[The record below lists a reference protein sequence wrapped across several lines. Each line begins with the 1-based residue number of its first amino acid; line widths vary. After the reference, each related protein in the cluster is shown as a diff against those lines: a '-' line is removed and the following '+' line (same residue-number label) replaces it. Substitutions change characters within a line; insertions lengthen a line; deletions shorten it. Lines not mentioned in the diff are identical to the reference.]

1 MDLVSAMKAALADTF
16 AFYLKAQ
23 YYHWNVEGP
32 DFKQYHDLFSTVYE
46 TAYEGV
52 DQYAEEIRALDA
64 YAPGSLSRFAELTR
78 VVDDNTVPPAL
89 EMVRRIAA
97 SNETV
102 LASIEE
108 AYEAAEAAHKHG
120 LSNFLAERQDA
131 HSKLRW
137 MLNATLKAQGLEA
150 ATLK

>member
-1 MDLVSAMKAALADTF
+1 MDLVSAMKTALADTF
-16 AFYLKAQ
+16 SFYLKAQ

-32 DFKQYHDLFSTVYE
+32 NFKQYHDLFSSVYE
-46 TAYEGV
+46 AAYEGV

-64 YAPGSLSRFAELTR
+64 YAPGSLSRFLELTR

-89 EMVRRIAA
+89 EMIRRLSA

-102 LASIEE
+102 LASIEA
-108 AYEAAEAAHKHG
+108 AYEAAEAEHHHG

-131 HSKLRW
+131 HKKIRW
-137 MLNATLKAQGLEA
+137 MLNATLKVSASD
-150 ATLK
+150 TSDLK